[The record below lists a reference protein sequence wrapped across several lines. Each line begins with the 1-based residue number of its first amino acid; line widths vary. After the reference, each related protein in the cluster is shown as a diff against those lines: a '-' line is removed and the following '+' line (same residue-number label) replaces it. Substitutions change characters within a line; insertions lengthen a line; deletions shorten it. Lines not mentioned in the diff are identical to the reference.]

1 MGLPKN
7 YQQTVNLTKRVDS
20 LNDLFFYE
28 FEYSIIL
35 TKKTINEFYDKN
47 KSFDELE
54 DFLGELNFVG
64 NKKIIGRN
72 RINAFNSE
80 IAKEK
85 LSKWLGKSIDLGIIE
100 SYEILNF
107 SERSFKEEL
116 ENKNL
121 LDLLN
126 FNGG

>member
-7 YQQTVNLTKRVDS
+7 YQQTVNLTKRVES

-28 FEYSIIL
+28 FEYSITL

-47 KSFDELE
+47 KSFEELE
-54 DFLGELNFVG
+54 DFLGELNFIG
-64 NKKIIGRN
+64 NKKIIGKN

-80 IAKEK
+80 IAEEK
-85 LSKWLGKSIDLGIIE
+85 LKKWLGKSIDMGIIE
-100 SYEILNF
+100 SYEVLNY

-126 FNGG
+126 FKGV

>member
-7 YQQTVNLTKRVDS
+7 YQQTVNLTKRVES

-28 FEYSIIL
+28 FEYSVTL

-47 KSFDELE
+47 KSFEELE
-54 DFLGELNFVG
+54 DFLGELNFIG
-64 NKKIIGRN
+64 NKKIIGKN

-80 IAKEK
+80 IAEEK
-85 LSKWLGKSIDLGIIE
+85 LKKWLGKSIDMGIIE
-100 SYEILNF
+100 SYEVLNY

-126 FNGG
+126 FKGV